1 MGKEMS
7 GTMRSIYSHNSDQYK
22 SFSNHQDPL
31 LSTKTLS
38 TEKDDTVVNSNFK
51 QFSDS
56 LTFEKKNDED
66 VDVRGNTS
74 GEETGGGETTE
85 TESKHSDEEDWYA
98 APPDDYLEHV
108 EVFNEIKIKVECS
121 YNRATKWL
129 ALTLCVFLLLL
140 MFLKIRRLMK
150 K

>member
-1 MGKEMS
+1 M
-7 GTMRSIYSHNSDQYK
+7 
-22 SFSNHQDPL
+22 
-31 LSTKTLS
+31 
-38 TEKDDTVVNSNFK
+38 NSNFK

-108 EVFNEIKIKVECS
+108 EV
-121 YNRATKWL
+121 
-129 ALTLCVFLLLL
+129 
-140 MFLKIRRLMK
+140 
-150 K
+150 

>member
-1 MGKEMS
+1 MGKEIS
-7 GTMRSIYSHNSDQYK
+7 GTMSSIYTHNFDQYK
-22 SFSNHQDPL
+22 SFSNPQVPL

-38 TEKDDTVVNSNFK
+38 TEKADTVVNSNSK

-56 LTFEKKNDED
+56 LTFEKKNDEG
-66 VDVRGNTS
+66 VDVRGYTS

-108 EVFNEIKIKVECS
+108 EV
-121 YNRATKWL
+121 
-129 ALTLCVFLLLL
+129 
-140 MFLKIRRLMK
+140 
-150 K
+150 